1 MVTKRPPGVPGDQPE
16 ERAAS
21 TGRSPRGE
29 SRYRRGERR
38 TNAEPL
44 TASWRLD
51 PAELEAEGVRQ
62 ELLKK
67 QGQQKRTV
75 KHRLGSYGW
84 RVYALP
90 VLIVVTV
97 LVVVNT
103 AQHGANP
110 RPLAESAGSAAGGG
124 ADVVTST
131 GSPVATEKA
140 AVPVFTGSGTA
151 VLPAGPNVPASGAG
165 TWHIVPGNGPVV
177 GKGTHLY
184 HYQVA
189 VEDGIDPA
197 VYGGD
202 DAFAK
207 TVDATLD
214 DPRSWIAAGSL
225 SLQRVGADY
234 ANPDF
239 VVSLTTPNTDHRPD
253 LCGFDITY
261 EASCWR
267 SSAKRVI
274 INLAR
279 WVRGA
284 LAFQGDLGLYRQYA
298 INHEVGHVFG
308 NPHVGCAT
316 NGGLAPVMMQQSFG
330 VSDNYVYDLNQVD
343 PGNRTKVPRDGK
355 VCKAN
360 AWPYPQGPGNPANNP
375 PS

>member
-1 MVTKRPPGVPGDQPE
+1 
-16 ERAAS
+16 
-21 TGRSPRGE
+21 
-29 SRYRRGERR
+29 
-38 TNAEPL
+38 L

-67 QGQQKRTV
+67 QEQQKRTV

-90 VLIVVTV
+90 VLIVVTI

-103 AQHGANP
+103 AQHGANT
-110 RPLAESAGSAAGGG
+110 RPLAEGAGSAAGG
-124 ADVVTST
+124 ADVATST
-131 GSPVATEKA
+131 GPPVATEKA

-151 VLPAGPNVPASGAG
+151 VLPAGPNVPQAGAG

-184 HYQVA
+184 RYQVA

-214 DPRSWIAAGSL
+214 DPRSWVASGSL

-330 VSDNYVYDLNQVD
+330 VSDNYVFDLNQVD
-343 PGNRTKVPRDGK
+343 PGNRTKVARDGK